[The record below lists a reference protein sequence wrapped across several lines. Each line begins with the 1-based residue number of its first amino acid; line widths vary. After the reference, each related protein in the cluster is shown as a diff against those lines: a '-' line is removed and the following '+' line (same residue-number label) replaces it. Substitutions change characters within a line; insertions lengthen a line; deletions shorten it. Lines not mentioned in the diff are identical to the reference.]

1 MGILSSEIYYCVYA
15 KVNCMTFC
23 IPNLVKSAHS
33 SLPHAQ
39 SK

>member
-1 MGILSSEIYYCVYA
+1 MLSSEIYYRVYA
-15 KVNCMTFC
+15 KVNRTTFC

-33 SLPHAQ
+33 SHAQ